1 MKKSFILLSAVLF
14 FLLSAQDFDAGTFK
28 LHNGAVVENGVLK
41 LDGKKAYATVPG
53 TEKIAFAAP
62 GVTFACSVKPVYDTG
77 KGDGNK
83 MMDSY
88 FSRSKA
94 PFTFCRWGTLLST
107 RIINPK
113 TGKYQI
119 ERVYS
124 IPKAGTWSHIA
135 FVFLPV
141 AGKENTW
148 QQLFYINGKK
158 VFDKT
163 IENFIPQS
171 GTGPVELGKGWGQTW
186 LFTGEISDVH
196 IAQKALNANE
206 ISALVKKSRA
216 AK

>member
-1 MKKSFILLSAVLF
+1 MKKSFILFAAVSLA
-14 FLLSAQDFDAGTFK
+14 LLSARDFDAKTFK
-28 LHNGAVVENGVLK
+28 LYDGASVEKGVLK

-53 TEKIAFAAP
+53 TEKIAFTAP

-88 FSRSKA
+88 FSRPQA

-119 ERVYS
+119 ERVYA

-163 IENFIPQS
+163 TENFIPQS